1 MKKKNL
7 LSTLLLIFLSMLACA
22 MVACSPNNS
31 VDEDTTTSAIEE
43 KGVPYAISEYGV
55 IRPEYA
61 STEVISSA
69 VSLRKQLNETLGDF
83 AVPINDDWIKGG
95 VITDE
100 ITAAK
105 EILVGNTNRPE
116 SAKALEGVDS
126 TCFVITV
133 IDNKIVINSERTSM
147 VVMGVQYFIENYLST
162 LSEGIL
168 TLPENL
174 CYVSQPM
181 KQITFI
187 ENSQQSMNVI
197 YLDSLDNS
205 ANANNENDRLDLD
218 VVYAKDLRTYIQN
231 VAGVK
236 AGLSTDWYRPGTDVS
251 QKFEILVGN
260 TSRQET
266 AEFLSSLDYNG
277 YGFAV
282 IGNKIVVAGWN
293 ETTTELAVKNFEN
306 YFKANLKKNDDGT
319 VSFRMIEGERSVY
332 DYGTWYVDYPAF
344 NGGKIVGV
352 QDAGYGNLQA
362 MFKECSLESYEAY
375 CKTLE
380 ENGFKLYMQNTLAD
394 NVHKAYT
401 SKQGM
406 LYVYY
411 VPVENSVRI
420 ISCPDGKYNLPE
432 YPTAESVPAYDK
444 IAEPAITQMSLSYAA
459 GNFGLCHII
468 TLADGSFIVYDGGG
482 NSNGDYVQLYET
494 LSALNKRPDGKIV
507 IAAWILTH
515 EHWDHYTNFSTFCK
529 NYSSKIKL
537 EGMYCNTPSGSY
549 AYNGYN
555 PNYYMNSDF
564 ANLSSTLGGVKK
576 YIVHTG
582 MKFYIRNACVEIIYT
597 QEDLHPTKLYFFND
611 CTMVSRITIAGQT
624 ITYLGDIRW
633 EGSDI
638 MSDRYKNALKCDIV
652 QVSHHG
658 YDGGTEELYKYLN
671 PQTCL
676 WPTSAEN
683 FATMSSGKTSNN
695 YLKVDTYI
703 LQTLKV
709 PVNIYAEP
717 TSTINLPF
725 KQGDKITYWDK

>member
-1 MKKKNL
+1 MKKLILITTLFL
-7 LSTLLLIFLSMLACA
+7 LVSILLVPSLTACGPSGDDGEVEA
-22 MVACSPNNS
+22 
-31 VDEDTTTSAIEE
+31 TSEIEV
-43 KGVPYAISEYGV
+43 KSVPYSISEYTV
-55 IRPEYA
+55 IRPEN
-61 STEVISSA
+61 TTNEIISSA
-69 VSLRKQLNETLGDF
+69 VSLRKLINELLGDYIM
-83 AVPINDDWIKGG
+83 PITDDWVKGG
-95 VITDE
+95 VITEE
-100 ITAAK
+100 ITSAK
-105 EILVGNTNRPE
+105 EILIGNTTRPE

-126 TCFVITV
+126 TSFVITV
-133 IDNKIVINSERTSM
+133 IGNKIVINSERTSM
-147 VVMGVQYFIENYLST
+147 VALGVQYFVDNYLSG
-162 LSEGIL
+162 LSDGNL
-168 TLPENL
+168 LLPENF
-174 CYVSQPM
+174 CYVSEPV
-181 KQITFI
+181 KQISFI
-187 ENSQQSMNVI
+187 DNSQQSINII

-205 ANANNENDRLDLD
+205 MNTKDENDRLDLD
-218 VVYAKDLRTYIQN
+218 VVYAKDLRTFIQN
-231 VAGVK
+231 VSGIK
-236 AGLSTDWYRPGTDVS
+236 LGLSTDWFKPGTDIS
-251 QKFEILVGN
+251 QNYEILVGN
-260 TSRQET
+260 TERPET
-266 AEFLSSLDYNG
+266 AEFLSTLDYNG

-282 IGNKIVVAGWN
+282 IGNKIVIAGWN
-293 ETTTELAVKNFEN
+293 ETTTELAVKNFES
-306 YFKANLKKNDDGT
+306 YFKANIKKNDDGT
-319 VSFRMIEGERSVY
+319 VSFRMLEGERAVF
-332 DYGTWYVDYPAF
+332 DYGNWFVDYPAF
-344 NGGKIVGV
+344 TDGKIVGV

-362 MFKECSLESYEAY
+362 MFNETSLEAYEAY

-380 ENGFKLYMQNTLAD
+380 ESGFTLYMQNTLAD

-401 SKQGM
+401 SKAGM

-411 VPVENSVRI
+411 VPIEKSVRI
-420 ISCPDGKYNLPE
+420 VSCPDGKYNLPE
-432 YPTAESVPAYDK
+432 YTTPESVPSFEK
-444 IAEPAITQMSLSYAA
+444 ISEPAITQMSLSYAA

-482 NSNGDYVQLYET
+482 NSNSDYVQLYNT
-494 LSALNKRPDGKIV
+494 LDSLNKRSDGKIL

-529 NYSSKIKL
+529 NYASKIKL

-582 MKFYIRNACVEIIYT
+582 MKFYIRNACVEILYT

-611 CTMVSRITIAGQT
+611 CTMVSRITIGGQT

-638 MSDRYKNALKCDIV
+638 MSERYKKELKCDIV

-658 YDGGTEELYKYLN
+658 YDGGTEELYRYLN
-671 PQTCL
+671 PETCL

-683 FATMSSGKTSNN
+683 FANMSSGKTSNN

-703 LQTLKV
+703 LYTLKV

-717 TSTINLPF
+717 TSSINLPF

>member
-1 MKKKNL
+1 MKKIVL
-7 LSTLLLIFLSMLACA
+7 LTTLLLIVVSLLVPAMTACG
-22 MVACSPNNS
+22 PNGNS
-31 VDEDTTTSAIEE
+31 GEEENSTAVEE
-43 KGVPYAISEYGV
+43 KSVPYSISEYTV
-55 IRPEYA
+55 IRPENTT
-61 STEVISSA
+61 TEVISSA
-69 VSLRKQLNETLGDF
+69 VTLRKQINEILGDYVV
-83 AVPINDDWIKGG
+83 AITDDWIKGG
-95 VITDE
+95 VVTDE

-105 EILVGNTNRPE
+105 EILVGNTTRPE
-116 SAKALEGVDS
+116 SAKALEGIDS

-133 IDNKIVINSERTSM
+133 IGNKIVINAERTSM
-147 VVMGVQYFIENYLST
+147 VAMGVQYFMDNYLPSI
-162 LSEGIL
+162 SEGVMM
-168 TLPENL
+168 LPENL
-174 CYVSQPM
+174 CYVSEPI

-187 ENSQQSMNVI
+187 DNSQQSMNVV

-205 ANANNENDRLDLD
+205 MNVKDENDRLDLD

-236 AGLSTDWYRPGTDVS
+236 LGLSTDWYKSGTDVS
-251 QKFEILVGN
+251 QNYEILVGN
-260 TSRQET
+260 TTRPET
-266 AEFLSSLDYNG
+266 AEFLSTLDYNG

-282 IGNKIVVAGWN
+282 IGNKIVIAGWN
-293 ETTTELAVKNFEN
+293 ETTTELAVKNFET
-306 YFKANLKKNDDGT
+306 YFKANLKKNEDGT
-319 VSFRMIEGERSVY
+319 VSFRMLEGERAVF
-332 DYGTWYVDYPAF
+332 DYANWFVDYPAF
-344 NGGKIVGV
+344 TAGKMVGV

-362 MFKECSLESYEAY
+362 MFNETTLEAYEAY

-380 ENGFKLYMQNTLAD
+380 ENGFTLYMQNTLAD

-401 SKQGM
+401 SKEGM

-420 ISCPDGKYNLPE
+420 VSCPEGKYNLPE
-432 YPTAESVPAYDK
+432 YTTPEMVPAYEK

-468 TLADGSFIVYDGGG
+468 TLEDGSFIVYDGGG
-482 NSNGDYVQLYET
+482 NSNGDYVQLYNT
-494 LSALNKRPDGKIV
+494 LDSLNKRPDGKIV

-638 MSDRYKNALKCDIV
+638 MSDRYKGALKCDIV

-658 YDGGTEELYKYLN
+658 YDGGTEELYRYLN

-703 LQTLKV
+703 LNTLKV

-717 TSTINLPF
+717 TATIGLPF